1 MSLHNTA
8 RDNKFGG
15 WRNRYRYSLGVN
27 NRQGDRIESWSV
39 SCAESIYA
47 SREKENLK
55 NFQEIGEIEGE

>member
-1 MSLHNTA
+1 M
-8 RDNKFGG
+8 
-15 WRNRYRYSLGVN
+15 N

-39 SCAESIYA
+39 SCAESIYV